1 MPRMTSIAEPN
12 TDPLW
17 TRARAMFARAVAAVG
32 DAASIAVMISLPR
45 VLRRQIVGW
54 LCPLEH
60 IVRKLLLAEAAELH
74 RAECARI
81 ARAPRIERVPL
92 RGMAMHWRPG
102 SGTTAVLDRRRPRR
116 HSSEPAGE
124 DAGGPRG
131 ARPNL
136 DTSHPETWR
145 ASFSFALPRNPH
157 VVPNARAP
165 RILNPWGDYPQ
176 PKKSDTHA
184 PSAAPE
190 LTTAL
195 NTRVCHSFSED
206 APFRLARR
214 FEALRRVLENPRP
227 HAERLARILARE
239 AQRVPQ
245 LVTRYVWES
254 ARTNDFDPADARLSL
269 DALGAAWHAP
279 DAFKDTS

>member
-1 MPRMTSIAEPN
+1 MTSIAEPN
-12 TDPLW
+12 TEPLW

-32 DAASIAVMISLPR
+32 DAAAIAVMTSLPR

-92 RGMAMHWRPG
+92 RGMAHHVQRG
-102 SGTTAVLDRRRPRR
+102 S
-116 HSSEPAGE
+116 
-124 DAGGPRG
+124 
-131 ARPNL
+131 ARPPAAHCAPALEARPEAARSIL
-136 DTSHPETWR
+136 DKAQPNTWR

-165 RILNPWGDYPQ
+165 RILNLWGEYPQ
-176 PKKSDTHA
+176 LKKSDTHA
-184 PSAAPE
+184 PNAAPE
-190 LTTAL
+190 LTTSL
-195 NTRVCHSFSED
+195 EVRVCHSYSED
-206 APFRLARR
+206 APYRLARR

-227 HAERLARILARE
+227 HAERLARVLARE
-239 AQRVPQ
+239 ARRVPQ
-245 LVTRYVWES
+245 LVTRYVWAS
-254 ARTNDFDPADARLSL
+254 ARTNDFDPADPRLSL
-269 DALGAAWHAP
+269 EALGAAWHAP

>member
-1 MPRMTSIAEPN
+1 
-12 TDPLW
+12 
-17 TRARAMFARAVAAVG
+17 
-32 DAASIAVMISLPR
+32 
-45 VLRRQIVGW
+45 
-54 LCPLEH
+54 
-60 IVRKLLLAEAAELH
+60 
-74 RAECARI
+74 
-81 ARAPRIERVPL
+81 
-92 RGMAMHWRPG
+92 
-102 SGTTAVLDRRRPRR
+102 VLDK
-116 HSSEPAGE
+116 SEP
-124 DAGGPRG
+124 
-131 ARPNL
+131 
-136 DTSHPETWR
+136 STWR
-145 ASFSFALPRNPH
+145 ACFSFALPRNPH

-227 HAERLARILARE
+227 HAERLARVLARE
-239 AQRVPQ
+239 ARRVPQ
-245 LVTRYVWES
+245 LVTRYVWAS

-269 DALGAAWHAP
+269 DALGAAFHAP